1 MALDESTENTD
12 NAQRLALVR
21 FFDEE
26 KGEFCEDML
35 GLTALH
41 GHTRGDDIYEAVMQ
55 MLRDR
60 EIDLMHVV
68 SIATD

>member
-21 FFDEE
+21 FFDEG
-26 KGEFCEDML
+26 KGEFCEDVL
-35 GLTALH
+35 GRTALH
-41 GHTRGDDIYEAVMQ
+41 GHTRGDDILEAVMQ

-60 EIDLMHVV
+60 LGCTNKD
-68 SIATD
+68 